1 MNSSMSFVDR
11 SRISTPRLFRQRRA
25 TLSSFLSKIRRL
37 TSAPNYLG
45 EIGGF

>member
-11 SRISTPRLFRQRRA
+11 SRTSTPRLFRQLRA
-25 TLSSFLSKIRRL
+25 RLSRFLSKIRQL